1 MQGTIQLRTKRLLL
15 RRTTLDDVEILYREL
30 GCNPAMIR
38 YTCWNP
44 YDTLESA
51 RRKVENDIRDYDN
64 ADSYAWIIQA
74 GNEVIG
80 TIGAYGYD
88 PEMSSIELGYSI
100 FQKFWGQGF
109 ASEAAAEVV
118 RYLIMDEGI
127 NRVHAWC
134 HVDNAASAGVL
145 THAGMKQEGLLR
157 QAMKNPDGTYADQK
171 ILGIVREDYTNV
183 PISSPQVSFLPD
195 QEKDPG

>member
-1 MQGTIQLRTKRLLL
+1 MKGTIPLQTKRLLL
-15 RRTTLDDVEILYREL
+15 RRTTLDDVGILHQEL
-30 GCNPAMIR
+30 GCNPAMTR
-38 YTCWNP
+38 CTCWNP
-44 YDTLESA
+44 FSTMESA
-51 RRKVENDIRDYDN
+51 KAKVENDIQGYEKEG
-64 ADSYAWIIQA
+64 AYSWIIQCDTDIV
-74 GNEVIG
+74 GIIG
-80 TIGAYGYD
+80 GYGYD

-100 FQKFWGQGF
+100 FQKYWGLGF

-157 QAMKNPDGTYADQK
+157 QAMKNPNGSYADQK
-171 ILGIVREDYTNV
+171 IFGIVREDY
-183 PISSPQVSFLPD
+183 
-195 QEKDPG
+195 QEG